1 MRGSV
6 SAFVALLIVHAAPL
20 VAQSDA
26 ALQQIAEGWASGEC
40 NLLTHVEMNPET
52 GNWQTRED
60 SPWSTWTIRRAGPTS
75 VEYTM
80 SDGTIRRVEFADG
93 VYRDRAAEDADEPPN
108 ESEEW
113 AIVEHG
119 IHGPENWRILLR
131 PPLPPEAP
139 SVPRYY
145 SEVIMAGDVYVWT
158 NWIEDEDG
166 VRRRTMYSACKFAE
180 G

>member
-1 MRGSV
+1 MRSSV
-6 SAFVALLIVHAAPL
+6 SAFVALLIVHAPL

-40 NLLTHVEMNPET
+40 NLLTHVGMNPET
-52 GNWQTRED
+52 GNWQTVED
-60 SPWSTWTIRRAGPTS
+60 SPWRTWTIRRAGPTS

-93 VYRDRAAEDADEPPN
+93 VYRARAAEDA
-108 ESEEW
+108 
-113 AIVEHG
+113 
-119 IHGPENWRILLR
+119 
-131 PPLPPEAP
+131 
-139 SVPRYY
+139 
-145 SEVIMAGDVYVWT
+145 
-158 NWIEDEDG
+158 DG